1 MLAGG
6 EPPDVASYGRAHGSF
21 PHESTGDQWFTE
33 AQTESYRELG
43 LYTVRE
49 VFGTFREGRLEDG
62 VRSLIPD

>member
-6 EPPDVASYGRAHGSF
+6 EPPDVASYGRANGSF

-43 LYTVRE
+43 LHTVRE
-49 VFGTFREGRLEDG
+49 VFGAFREGRLEDG
-62 VRSLIPD
+62 VEALLPD